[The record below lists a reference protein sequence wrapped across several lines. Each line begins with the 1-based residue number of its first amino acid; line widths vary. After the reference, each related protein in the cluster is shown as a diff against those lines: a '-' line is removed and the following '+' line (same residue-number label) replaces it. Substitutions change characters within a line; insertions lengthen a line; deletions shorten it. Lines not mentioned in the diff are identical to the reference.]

1 MRPAYIFGENEN
13 SYRFHADH
21 PFNPIR
27 LELTTS
33 LLVDSGKLSASEWIT
48 SPIAS
53 VESLAL
59 VHDVDYIEAVQA
71 AAAGKLSG
79 LKA

>member
-13 SYRFHADH
+13 SYRFHEDH

-33 LLVDSGKLSASEWIT
+33 LLIASGKLQASEC
-48 SPIAS
+48 IAPPHMIS
-53 VESLAL
+53 KDL
-59 VHDVDYIEAVQA
+59 
-71 AAAGKLSG
+71 G
-79 LKA
+79 LMDCSC